1 MSSKSKKETNYK
13 ELFGNMKY
21 AELRA
26 WSKDHDEE
34 WNTDIP
40 AWSDSYLE
48 ALEKTAKVEFPTMSL
63 LELIPIW
70 ETMEEGEYET
80 TGKLCME
87 YMQRSEP
94 FAYLRDQF
102 QESQEELKKITISLS
117 VLLKETEKE
126 QIPFE
131 NRANITPAQL
141 SRLKGG
147 L

>member
-13 ELFGNMKY
+13 ELFGDMKY

-34 WNTDIP
+34 WNIDIP
-40 AWSDSYLE
+40 AWSDSYFE
-48 ALEKTAKVEFPTMSL
+48 ALEKAADDEFPTMSL

-80 TGKLCME
+80 TGKLCFE

-94 FAYLRDQF
+94 IAYLRDQF
-102 QESQEELKKITISLS
+102 QESQEELKKITISLG
-117 VLLKETEKE
+117 VLLKETEKD

>member
-13 ELFGNMKY
+13 ELFGDMKY
-21 AELRA
+21 VELRA
-26 WSKDHDEE
+26 WSKDHDED

-40 AWSDSYLE
+40 TWSDPYFE
-48 ALEKTAKVEFPTMSL
+48 ALEKTAKVEFPNMSL

-70 ETMEEGEYET
+70 EKMEEGEYET
-80 TGKLCME
+80 TGKLCLE

-94 FAYLRDQF
+94 IAYLRDQIK
-102 QESQEELKKITISLS
+102 ELQEELKKITISLG
-117 VLLKETEKE
+117 VLLKETEKD